1 MLSELIIIWV
11 VKLLQAIAMTMGM
24 GVVYMCMYDGWPSF
38 CPWTCSQ
45 GAYFVGDGQ
54 VGASRLKILIC
65 IYVSEENLDFNLA
78 YGSWRTYRL
87 NPDRDSN

>member
-1 MLSELIIIWV
+1 M
-11 VKLLQAIAMTMGM
+11 M
-24 GVVYMCMYDGWPSF
+24 DGLRFALDMEP
-38 CPWTCSQ
+38 
-45 GAYFVGDGQ
+45 GAYFGGDGQ
-54 VGASRLKILIC
+54 LDASKLKILMC

>member
-1 MLSELIIIWV
+1 MSSFVVMVVLSELIIIWV

-45 GAYFVGDGQ
+45 GAYFGGDGQ
-54 VGASRLKILIC
+54 LDASKLKILMC
-65 IYVSEENLDFNLA
+65 IYVSEENL
-78 YGSWRTYRL
+78 
-87 NPDRDSN
+87 